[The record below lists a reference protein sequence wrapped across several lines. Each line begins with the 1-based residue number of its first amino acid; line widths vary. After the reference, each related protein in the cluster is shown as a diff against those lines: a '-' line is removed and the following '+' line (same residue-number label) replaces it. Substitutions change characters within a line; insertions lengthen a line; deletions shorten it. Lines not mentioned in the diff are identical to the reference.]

1 MTDHTPTHRKPDPWH
16 DEKSRCIYHITLV
29 CGDRDKVLGR
39 MEGTCAEDAACECS
53 PLGVAVSRCIHA
65 IPAIQAKKGRKLRVL
80 ACQVMPEHVHFCLF
94 VEEPMDCKLGVVIKG
109 LKQGCNKALRE
120 ALERQKQR
128 EMGGGVGGAGAEGGE
143 GAVGGGV
150 EGGEG
155 AAHGMGART
164 DMERSENVAAG
175 AAVGGGAG
183 AVGGGAG
190 PAVGAAEGGAVG
202 GGVGGGAGGAM
213 FRVGGDDAQS
223 ASSSWASSSW
233 PPAQAP
239 QALQAPAGRGHRA
252 CPDLAIT
259 SPKLLE
265 GHALFEDDFDRT
277 PMKKR
282 GQLDRAIKYVH
293 RNPRTRWIKSHH
305 PGLFLP
311 TRGIV
316 LAGRRYDAI
325 GNIHLLGLDR
335 TEVHVRRAWDEQTRR
350 DYMNA
355 CIVKARQHVAL
366 VSPFISEWERKLK
379 AVALEEGHSVIQL
392 VDNGFTDY
400 TQVPGDMQAYCLN
413 GQLLL
418 LVPSDWPHVD
428 RKKISREE
436 CMTLNRFA
444 EEICNE

>member
-1 MTDHTPTHRKPDPWH
+1 M
-16 DEKSRCIYHITLV
+16 
-29 CGDRDKVLGR
+29 
-39 MEGTCAEDAACECS
+39 
-53 PLGVAVSRCIHA
+53 
-65 IPAIQAKKGRKLRVL
+65 
-80 ACQVMPEHVHFCLF
+80 
-94 VEEPMDCKLGVVIKG
+94 
-109 LKQGCNKALRE
+109 
-120 ALERQKQR
+120 
-128 EMGGGVGGAGAEGGE
+128 
-143 GAVGGGV
+143 
-150 EGGEG
+150 
-155 AAHGMGART
+155 
-164 DMERSENVAAG
+164 
-175 AAVGGGAG
+175 
-183 AVGGGAG
+183 
-190 PAVGAAEGGAVG
+190 
-202 GGVGGGAGGAM
+202 
-213 FRVGGDDAQS
+213 
-223 ASSSWASSSW
+223 
-233 PPAQAP
+233 
-239 QALQAPAGRGHRA
+239 
-252 CPDLAIT
+252 AIT

-316 LAGRRYDAI
+316 LAGRRYDTI

-366 VSPFISEWERKLK
+366 VSPFISEWERKVK

>member
-1 MTDHTPTHRKPDPWH
+1 MTDHTPTHRKPDLWH

-128 EMGGGVGGAGAEGGE
+128 EMGGGAGGAGAVGGGVGAEGGE
-143 GAVGGGV
+143 GA
-150 EGGEG
+150 
-155 AAHGMGART
+155 AHDMGART
-164 DMERSENVAAG
+164 DMERSENAAAG

-190 PAVGAAEGGAVG
+190 A
-202 GGVGGGAGGAM
+202 AM

-233 PPAQAP
+233 APAQAP
-239 QALQAPAGRGHRA
+239 QAPQAPAGRGHRA

-366 VSPFISEWERKLK
+366 VSPFISEWERKVK

>member
-128 EMGGGVGGAGAEGGE
+128 EMGGGVGGAGAEGGV
-143 GAVGGGV
+143 GA

-164 DMERSENVAAG
+164 DMERSENAAS
-175 AAVGGGAG
+175 
-183 AVGGGAG
+183 G
-190 PAVGAAEGGAVG
+190 PAVG
-202 GGVGGGAGGAM
+202 GGVGAVGGGGAGAAM
-213 FRVGGDDAQS
+213 FRVGGDDAQG
-223 ASSSWASSSW
+223 ASSSW
-233 PPAQAP
+233 PPA

-366 VSPFISEWERKLK
+366 VSPFISEWERKVK

>member
-1 MTDHTPTHRKPDPWH
+1 MADHTPTHRKPDPWH

-39 MEGTCAEDAACECS
+39 MEGTCVEDAACECS

-128 EMGGGVGGAGAEGGE
+128 EMGGGVGGVGAVGGGAGAEGGE
-143 GAVGGGV
+143 GA
-150 EGGEG
+150 
-155 AAHGMGART
+155 AHDMGART
-164 DMERSENVAAG
+164 DMERSENAAAG
-175 AAVGGGAG
+175 PAVGGGAG
-183 AVGGGAG
+183 A
-190 PAVGAAEGGAVG
+190 
-202 GGVGGGAGGAM
+202 AM

-233 PPAQAP
+233 PPA

-366 VSPFISEWERKLK
+366 VSPFISEWERKVK

>member
-1 MTDHTPTHRKPDPWH
+1 MADHTPTHRKPDPWH

-128 EMGGGVGGAGAEGGE
+128 EMGGGAGGGAGA
-143 GAVGGGV
+143 VG
-150 EGGEG
+150 GGEG

-164 DMERSENVAAG
+164 DMERSENAAAG
-175 AAVGGGAG
+175 
-183 AVGGGAG
+183 
-190 PAVGAAEGGAVG
+190 PAVG
-202 GGVGGGAGGAM
+202 GGVGAAM
-213 FRVGGDDAQS
+213 FRVGGDDAQG
-223 ASSSWASSSW
+223 ASSSW
-233 PPAQAP
+233 PPAQA
-239 QALQAPAGRGHRA
+239 LQVPAGRGHRA

-311 TRGIV
+311 TMGIV
-316 LAGRRYDAI
+316 LAGRRYDTI

-366 VSPFISEWERKLK
+366 VSPFISEWERKVK

>member
-1 MTDHTPTHRKPDPWH
+1 MAMADHTPTHRKPDPWH

-120 ALERQKQR
+120 ALERQEQR
-128 EMGGGVGGAGAEGGE
+128 EKGGAGAVGAVGGGGAGAEGGE
-143 GAVGGGV
+143 GA
-150 EGGEG
+150 
-155 AAHGMGART
+155 AHDMGART
-164 DMERSENVAAG
+164 DMERSENAAAGPAVG

-190 PAVGAAEGGAVG
+190 A
-202 GGVGGGAGGAM
+202 AM

-233 PPAQAP
+233 
-239 QALQAPAGRGHRA
+239 APAGRGHRA

-366 VSPFISEWERKLK
+366 VSPFISEWERKVK

-436 CMTLNRFA
+436 CMALNRFA

>member
-1 MTDHTPTHRKPDPWH
+1 
-16 DEKSRCIYHITLV
+16 
-29 CGDRDKVLGR
+29 

-94 VEEPMDCKLGVVIKG
+94 VEKPMDCKLGVVIKG

-128 EMGGGVGGAGAEGGE
+128 EMGGGVGGAGA
-143 GAVGGGV
+143 VGGGV
-150 EGGEG
+150 GAEGGEG

-164 DMERSENVAAG
+164 DMERSENAAAG

-183 AVGGGAG
+183 A
-190 PAVGAAEGGAVG
+190 
-202 GGVGGGAGGAM
+202 AM

-223 ASSSWASSSW
+223 ASSSCASSSW
-233 PPAQAP
+233 PPA

-366 VSPFISEWERKLK
+366 VSPFISEWERKVK

>member
-128 EMGGGVGGAGAEGGE
+128 EMGGGVGGAGA
-143 GAVGGGV
+143 VGGGV
-150 EGGEG
+150 G
-155 AAHGMGART
+155 AAHDMGART
-164 DMERSENVAAG
+164 DMERSENAASG

-183 AVGGGAG
+183 AVGGG
-190 PAVGAAEGGAVG
+190 
-202 GGVGGGAGGAM
+202 GVGGGAGAAM

-233 PPAQAP
+233 PPA

-366 VSPFISEWERKLK
+366 VSPFISEWERKVK

-436 CMTLNRFA
+436 CMALNRFA

>member
-1 MTDHTPTHRKPDPWH
+1 
-16 DEKSRCIYHITLV
+16 
-29 CGDRDKVLGR
+29 

-128 EMGGGVGGAGAEGGE
+128 EMGGGVGGAGAVGGE

-164 DMERSENVAAG
+164 DMERSENAA
-175 AAVGGGAG
+175 
-183 AVGGGAG
+183 AG
-190 PAVGAAEGGAVG
+190 PAVGAAEGGGVGAVG
-202 GGVGGGAGGAM
+202 GGVGAAM

-233 PPAQAP
+233 PPAQA
-239 QALQAPAGRGHRA
+239 LQAPAGRGHRA
-252 CPDLAIT
+252 CPDLAIS

-366 VSPFISEWERKLK
+366 VSPFISEWERKVK

>member
-128 EMGGGVGGAGAEGGE
+128 EMGGGAGGAGAVGGGVGAEGGE
-143 GAVGGGV
+143 GA
-150 EGGEG
+150 
-155 AAHGMGART
+155 AHDMGART
-164 DMERSENVAAG
+164 DMERSENAAAG
-175 AAVGGGAG
+175 AAAGAAEGGGVGAVGGGAG
-183 AVGGGAG
+183 A
-190 PAVGAAEGGAVG
+190 
-202 GGVGGGAGGAM
+202 AM
-213 FRVGGDDAQS
+213 FRVGGDDAQG
-223 ASSSWASSSW
+223 ASSSW
-233 PPAQAP
+233 PPA

-366 VSPFISEWERKLK
+366 VSPFISEWERKVK

>member
-1 MTDHTPTHRKPDPWH
+1 MADHTPTHRKPDPWH

-128 EMGGGVGGAGAEGGE
+128 EKGGAGGVGAEGGAGA
-143 GAVGGGV
+143 VG
-150 EGGEG
+150 GGEG

-164 DMERSENVAAG
+164 DMERSENAAAG

-183 AVGGGAG
+183 A
-190 PAVGAAEGGAVG
+190 
-202 GGVGGGAGGAM
+202 AM

-233 PPAQAP
+233 APAQAP

-366 VSPFISEWERKLK
+366 VSPFISEWERKVK

>member
-128 EMGGGVGGAGAEGGE
+128 EMGGAVGGV

-150 EGGEG
+150 GAEGGEG

-164 DMERSENVAAG
+164 DMERSENAAAG
-175 AAVGGGAG
+175 L
-183 AVGGGAG
+183 
-190 PAVGAAEGGAVG
+190 AVGAAEG
-202 GGVGGGAGGAM
+202 GGVGGGAGAAM
-213 FRVGGDDAQS
+213 FRVGGDDAQG

-233 PPAQAP
+233 APAQAP

-366 VSPFISEWERKLK
+366 VSPFISEWERKVK
-379 AVALEEGHSVIQL
+379 SVALEEGHSVIQL

>member
-1 MTDHTPTHRKPDPWH
+1 MADHTPTHRKPDPWH

-128 EMGGGVGGAGAEGGE
+128 EMGGAGGGVGGVGAVGGGAGAEGGE
-143 GAVGGGV
+143 GA
-150 EGGEG
+150 
-155 AAHGMGART
+155 AHDMGART
-164 DMERSENVAAG
+164 DMERSENAA
-175 AAVGGGAG
+175 
-183 AVGGGAG
+183 AG
-190 PAVGAAEGGAVG
+190 PAVGA
-202 GGVGGGAGGAM
+202 AM

-233 PPAQAP
+233 ASAQAP

-366 VSPFISEWERKLK
+366 VSPFISEWERKVK

>member
-1 MTDHTPTHRKPDPWH
+1 MAMADHTPTHRKPDPWH

-128 EMGGGVGGAGAEGGE
+128 EKGGAGGGAGAEGG
-143 GAVGGGV
+143 GV
-150 EGGEG
+150 G

-164 DMERSENVAAG
+164 DMERSENAASG

-190 PAVGAAEGGAVG
+190 AAGAAGA
-202 GGVGGGAGGAM
+202 AM

-223 ASSSWASSSW
+223 TSSSWASSSWASSSW
-233 PPAQAP
+233 APAQAP

-366 VSPFISEWERKLK
+366 VSPFISEWERKVK

>member
-94 VEEPMDCKLGVVIKG
+94 VEKPMDCKLGVVIKG

-143 GAVGGGV
+143 GA
-150 EGGEG
+150 
-155 AAHGMGART
+155 AHGMGART
-164 DMERSENVAAG
+164 DMERSENAASG

-183 AVGGGAG
+183 A
-190 PAVGAAEGGAVG
+190 
-202 GGVGGGAGGAM
+202 AM

-233 PPAQAP
+233 PPA

-366 VSPFISEWERKLK
+366 VSPFISEWERKVK

-436 CMTLNRFA
+436 CMALNRFA

>member
-1 MTDHTPTHRKPDPWH
+1 MAMADHTPTHRKPDPWH

-128 EMGGGVGGAGAEGGE
+128 EMGGGAGGAGAVGGGVGAEGGE
-143 GAVGGGV
+143 GA
-150 EGGEG
+150 
-155 AAHGMGART
+155 AHDMGART
-164 DMERSENVAAG
+164 DMERSENAASG

-190 PAVGAAEGGAVG
+190 A
-202 GGVGGGAGGAM
+202 AM

-233 PPAQAP
+233 APAQAP

-366 VSPFISEWERKLK
+366 VSPFISEWERKVK

>member
-128 EMGGGVGGAGAEGGE
+128 EMGGGVGGAGA
-143 GAVGGGV
+143 VGGGV
-150 EGGEG
+150 EGGAEGGEG
-155 AAHGMGART
+155 AAHDMGART
-164 DMERSENVAAG
+164 DMERSEHAA
-175 AAVGGGAG
+175 
-183 AVGGGAG
+183 AG
-190 PAVGAAEGGAVG
+190 PAVGAAVG
-202 GGVGGGAGGAM
+202 GVVGAAM
-213 FRVGGDDAQS
+213 FRVGGDDAQG
-223 ASSSWASSSW
+223 ASSSW
-233 PPAQAP
+233 PPA

-366 VSPFISEWERKLK
+366 VSPFISEWERKVK

>member
-128 EMGGGVGGAGAEGGE
+128 EMGGGVGGAGAVGGVGAEGGE

-164 DMERSENVAAG
+164 DMERSENAAAG
-175 AAVGGGAG
+175 A
-183 AVGGGAG
+183 
-190 PAVGAAEGGAVG
+190 AVGAAEGGVVGAVG
-202 GGVGGGAGGAM
+202 GVVGAAM
-213 FRVGGDDAQS
+213 FRVGGDDAQG
-223 ASSSWASSSW
+223 ASSSW
-233 PPAQAP
+233 
-239 QALQAPAGRGHRA
+239 APAGRGHRA
-252 CPDLAIT
+252 CPDLAIS

-293 RNPRTRWIKSHH
+293 RNPRTRWIKNHH

-366 VSPFISEWERKLK
+366 VSPFISEWERKVK
-379 AVALEEGHSVIQL
+379 AVAL
-392 VDNGFTDY
+392 
-400 TQVPGDMQAYCLN
+400 
-413 GQLLL
+413 
-418 LVPSDWPHVD
+418 
-428 RKKISREE
+428 
-436 CMTLNRFA
+436 
-444 EEICNE
+444 

>member
-1 MTDHTPTHRKPDPWH
+1 
-16 DEKSRCIYHITLV
+16 
-29 CGDRDKVLGR
+29 

-128 EMGGGVGGAGAEGGE
+128 EKGGVGGAGGVGGGVGAEGGE
-143 GAVGGGV
+143 GA
-150 EGGEG
+150 
-155 AAHGMGART
+155 AHDMGART
-164 DMERSENVAAG
+164 DMERSENAAAGAAVGAAAG
-175 AAVGGGAG
+175 AAVGGGVG

-190 PAVGAAEGGAVG
+190 A
-202 GGVGGGAGGAM
+202 AM
-213 FRVGGDDAQS
+213 FRVGGDDAQG

-233 PPAQAP
+233 PPA

-366 VSPFISEWERKLK
+366 VSPFISEWERKVK

>member
-128 EMGGGVGGAGAEGGE
+128 EMGGVGGAGAEGGE

-164 DMERSENVAAG
+164 DMERSENAA
-175 AAVGGGAG
+175 
-183 AVGGGAG
+183 AG
-190 PAVGAAEGGAVG
+190 PAVGAAEGGGAGAVG
-202 GGVGGGAGGAM
+202 GGVGAAM
-213 FRVGGDDAQS
+213 FRVGGDDAQG
-223 ASSSWASSSW
+223 ASSSW
-233 PPAQAP
+233 PPA

-335 TEVHVRRAWDEQTRR
+335 TEVHVRRAWEEQTRR

-366 VSPFISEWERKLK
+366 VSPFISEWERKVK

-400 TQVPGDMQAYCLN
+400 TQVSGDMQAYCLN